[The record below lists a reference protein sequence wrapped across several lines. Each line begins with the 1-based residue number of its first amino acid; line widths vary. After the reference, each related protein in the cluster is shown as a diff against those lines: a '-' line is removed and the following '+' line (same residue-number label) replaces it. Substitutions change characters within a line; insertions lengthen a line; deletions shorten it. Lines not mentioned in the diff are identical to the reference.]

1 MAVPGRHARPLAPVP
16 TRRLYVTPPE
26 FASASLT
33 LNDERAHRLL
43 TVLRLPVGAE
53 IRVFDGVGHERVATL
68 VEAARDRAT
77 LALGAPAEA
86 VVEASVPVVLCCA
99 FPRGARGDWLVEKAT
114 ELGAHAFVALESA
127 RGVMRAGDGR
137 VERWRRIAVEA
148 AEQSGRAVVPT
159 FQEGPP
165 QGALSLVA
173 DLNVRQS
180 PAEAIALASLPTAI
194 ALHVGPEGGWTDRE
208 RAAHEALGYAS
219 VGLGPRTLRVETGA
233 LALLTLTV
241 AALGDRR

>member
-114 ELGAHAFVALESA
+114 ELGATSLVALESA

-137 VERWRRIAVEA
+137 FDRWRRIAVEA
-148 AEQSGRAVVPT
+148 AEQCGRAVVPA
-159 FQEGPP
+159 FEEAPP
-165 QGALSLVA
+165 ADALNLVA
-173 DLNVRQS
+173 DFGAATT
-180 PAEAIALASLPTAI
+180 PASAIASAPLPTAI
-194 ALHVGPEGGWTDRE
+194 ALHVGPEGGWTDEE
-208 RAAHEALGYAS
+208 RATHGALGHVRVS
-219 VGLGPRTLRVETGA
+219 LGPRTLRVETGA